1 MQKQQKQMHIKRCM
15 MHKCMAMKH
24 LMHEESYKDRK
35 NQIKDQKRISSII
48 GTLPHPNG
56 MIVWNEYFI
65 KSETRVGRI
74 RNGDAH
80 KQGGKS
86 INHIL
91 QQLTIF
97 NQIRFSLH
105 NTTSKKFKFLFSF
118 DSFKS
123 LKLGAMRSKMTKDT
137 TMVTNNEFRST
148 RFIREGSSTMI
159 LFFLQHGTLRSF
171 MTDHITIVASRNKL
185 RSTQLPRMGPKQR
198 LRFKCLSLN
207 FLISF
212 VWRNVYRFVL

>member
-1 MQKQQKQMHIKRCM
+1 
-15 MHKCMAMKH
+15 MKSKT
-24 LMHEESYKDRK
+24 M
-35 NQIKDQKRISSII
+35 
-48 GTLPHPNG
+48 
-56 MIVWNEYFI
+56 
-65 KSETRVGRI
+65 VGRM
-74 RNGDAH
+74 RTEDAH
-80 KQGGKS
+80 RQGGKN
-86 INHIL
+86 IKNFL

-97 NQIRFSLH
+97 PQIQFSLQS
-105 NTTSKKFKFLFSF
+105 TTSKKLKFLFSF